1 MCLWVNSSETE
12 KSLTRTS
19 FACPT
24 FEKVLMPAFLHNRD
38 VTKGSLMP
46 LPGQW
51 QHPSPAV
58 YPPPFLITFLPAKVQ
73 QSKEKTGFW
82 LEAVNMGL
90 ITPFPTSGNRLKSIC
105 SVNSCSLYEHTYE
118 YCCSLLYKG
127 HSINSSCILK
137 RTCAVC
143 YSWWLQTCSDRCRV
157 PGAWRTSVTSACCST
172 RPSRSLGSWA
182 KWPRSA
188 AATWSPACA
197 AASVWWG
204 RRRVTLL
211 TRTQAARV

>member
-1 MCLWVNSSETE
+1 MLLAWE
-12 KSLTRTS
+12 KILSLAS
-19 FACPT
+19 F
-24 FEKVLMPAFLHNRD
+24 
-38 VTKGSLMP
+38 
-46 LPGQW
+46 
-51 QHPSPAV
+51 
-58 YPPPFLITFLPAKVQ
+58 
-73 QSKEKTGFW
+73 
-82 LEAVNMGL
+82 
-90 ITPFPTSGNRLKSIC
+90 GNRLKSIR

-118 YCCSLLYKG
+118 YCCSLLYTGG

-143 YSWWLQTCSDRCRV
+143 YFWWLQTCSDRCRV
-157 PGAWRTSVTSACCST
+157 PGAWRTSVTSACCSM

-197 AASVWWG
+197 AASVWWA

-211 TRTQAARV
+211 TRTQAARVSLWLQKHGSSSHRLQHICLFWGPVCHQQIVAGGETMTTKLISSGFSGLRHWH